1 MNNSPASGK
10 KVSNKPKRAN
20 GRGSIYQI
28 TKSNGRKVWKAA
40 IKDING
46 TLRTKNFTK
55 LSEAEDWVAD
65 QRRARDLGENTYAT
79 NPKMTVAEFLVG
91 WANTQYGPDQEST
104 QRSYLSVIKNHI
116 EPAIGKLKAAELNT
130 KTVENL
136 FRDMHAKGFGAG
148 TIRITRAA
156 LSAAYNDAVRL
167 GDLVR
172 NPVRNTKM
180 PNVTAKTTKPLPR
193 PDWEK
198 VYLEATKDPHMH
210 ARIEIAG
217 IYGLRPGE
225 ALGLKWSDLN
235 TKEGTLLVERQVQ
248 RSKAQGLV
256 LKAVKQKAART
267 LHLHES
273 TVQILL
279 THKRHQNLKKAKWVE
294 DSDYIFTNTLGKLVD
309 EKSDRLAFKNL
320 LKTAGVPDC
329 QLYQLRKTAFTNM
342 ASQTDLKTLMEFSGH
357 TQVSTVMQSYVH
369 GTTES
374 MTLAVRK
381 ISLLRPK
388 PAELNEINESRELEN
403 LQLRQFVNDLR

>member
-1 MNNSPASGK
+1 MSTQSPTKRSA
-10 KVSNKPKRAN
+10 KPKRAN

-46 TLRTKNFTK
+46 KLRTKNFTK

-104 QRSYLSVIKNHI
+104 QRSYISVIKNHI
-116 EPAIGKLKAAELNT
+116 APAIGKIKAAELNT

-136 FRDMHAKGFGAG
+136 FRDMHANGFGAG

-180 PNVTAKTTKPLPR
+180 PHVTAKTTKPLPR
-193 PDWEK
+193 ADWEK
-198 VYLEATKDPHMH
+198 VYLEATKNPRMH

-217 IYGLRPGE
+217 ILGLRPGE

-235 TKEGTLLVERQVQ
+235 VDECTLLVERQVQ
-248 RSKAQGLV
+248 RAKGLGLV
-256 LKAVKQKAART
+256 LKAVKQKTART
-267 LHLHES
+267 LKISQE
-273 TVQILL
+273 TVQILT
-279 THKRHQNLKKAKWVE
+279 THKRHQFLNRAKWTE
-294 DSDYIFTNTLGKLVD
+294 DNDLIFPNTVGKLGD

-320 LKTAGVPDC
+320 LASAGVPDC
-329 QLYQLRKTAFTNM
+329 HLYQLRKTAFTAM
-342 ASQTDLKTLMEFSGH
+342 ASQTDLKTLMEFTGH
-357 TQVSTVMQSYVH
+357 TQVSTVMGSYVFA
-369 GTTES
+369 TSES
-374 MTLAVRK
+374 MKSAVNGMDK
-381 ISLLRPK
+381 LRPTS
-388 PAELNEINESRELEN
+388 LIQS
-403 LQLRQFVNDLR
+403 

>member
-1 MNNSPASGK
+1 MSTQSPTK
-10 KVSNKPKRAN
+10 KSAKPKRAN

-46 TLRTKNFTK
+46 KLRTKNFTK

-116 EPAIGKLKAAELNT
+116 TPAIGKIKAAELNT

-136 FRDMHAKGFGAG
+136 FRNMHANGFGAG

-180 PNVTAKTTKPLPR
+180 PHVTAKTTKSLPR
-193 PDWEK
+193 ADWEQ
-198 VYLEATKDPHMH
+198 VYLEATKNPRMH

-217 IYGLRPGE
+217 MLGLRPGE

-235 TKEGTLLVERQVQ
+235 VDECTLLVERQVQ
-248 RSKAQGLV
+248 RAKGQGLV
-256 LKAVKQKAART
+256 LKAVKQKTART
-267 LHLHES
+267 LKISQE
-273 TVQILL
+273 TVQILI
-279 THKRHQNLKKAKWVE
+279 THKRHQFLNRAKWTE
-294 DSDYIFTNTLGKLVD
+294 DNDLIFPNTVGKLGD

-320 LKTAGVPDC
+320 LASAGVADC
-329 QLYQLRKTAFTNM
+329 QLYQLRKTAFTAM
-342 ASQTDLKTLMEFSGH
+342 AGQTDLKTLMEFSGH
-357 TQVSTVMQSYVH
+357 TQVSTVMNSYVFS
-369 GTTES
+369 TSES
-374 MTLAVRK
+374 MAKAV
-381 ISLLRPK
+381 SGMDQLRP
-388 PAELNEINESRELEN
+388 R
-403 LQLRQFVNDLR
+403 

>member
-1 MNNSPASGK
+1 MSDSPESGK

-46 TLRTKNFTK
+46 KLRTKNFTK
-55 LSEAEDWVAD
+55 FAEAEDWIAE

-79 NPKMTVAEFLVG
+79 NPKMTVAEFLLG

-116 EPAIGKLKAAELNT
+116 APAIGKIKASELNT
-130 KTVENL
+130 KTVEGL
-136 FRDMHAKGFGAG
+136 FRDMHANGFGAG

-193 PDWEK
+193 TDWEK
-198 VYLEATKDPHMH
+198 VYLEATKDPRMH
-210 ARIEIAG
+210 ARIEVAG
-217 IYGLRPGE
+217 MLGLRPGE

-235 TKEGTLLVERQVQ
+235 IEAGTLLIERQVQ
-248 RSKAQGLV
+248 RVRGEGLA
-256 LKAVKQKAART
+256 LKEVKQKTVRT
-267 LHLHES
+267 LKIS
-273 TVQILL
+273 QTTVQILL
-279 THKRHQNLKKAKWVE
+279 TYRRHQALNKAKWIE
-294 DSDYIFTNTLGKLVD
+294 INNLIFPNSVGKLGD
-309 EKSDRLAFKNL
+309 EKCDRLAFKNL
-320 LKTAGVPDC
+320 LKAAGVPEY
-329 QLYQLRKTAFTNM
+329 QLYQLRKTAFTAM
-342 ASQTDLKTLMEFSGH
+342 AGQTDLKTLMEFSGH
-357 TQVSTVMQSYVH
+357 TQVSTVIGNYVFA
-369 GTTES
+369 TSES
-374 MTLAVRK
+374 MKSAVNGMDQ
-381 ISLLRPK
+381 LRPTK
-388 PAELNEINESRELEN
+388 P
-403 LQLRQFVNDLR
+403 

>member
-1 MNNSPASGK
+1 VSTQSPTK
-10 KVSNKPKRAN
+10 KSAKPKRAN

-46 TLRTKNFTK
+46 KLRTKNFTK

-79 NPKMTVAEFLVG
+79 NPKMTVAEFLVD
-91 WANTQYGPDQEST
+91 WVNTQYGPDQEST

-116 EPAIGKLKAAELNT
+116 APAIGKIKAAELNT
-130 KTVENL
+130 KTVESL

-180 PNVTAKTTKPLPR
+180 PHVTAKTTKPLPR
-193 PDWEK
+193 TDWEK
-198 VYLEATKDPHMH
+198 VYLEATKNPRMH
-210 ARIEIAG
+210 ARMEVAG
-217 IYGLRPGE
+217 MLGLRPGE

-235 TKEGTLLVERQVQ
+235 TEECTLLIERQVQ
-248 RSKAQGLV
+248 RAKGQGLI
-256 LKAVKQKAART
+256 LKTVKQKTTRT
-267 LHLHES
+267 LKISLE
-273 TVQILL
+273 TVRILL
-279 THKRHQNLKKAKWVE
+279 THKRHQSLNKAKWIE
-294 DSDYIFTNTLGKLVD
+294 DNDLMFPNTVGKLGD

-320 LKTAGVPDC
+320 LNAAGVIDF
-329 QLYQLRKTAFTNM
+329 QLYQLRKTAFTAM
-342 ASQTDLKTLMEFSGH
+342 AGQTDLKTLMEFSGH
-357 TQVSTVMQSYVH
+357 TQVSTVIGNYVFA
-369 GTTES
+369 TNES
-374 MTLAVRK
+374 MDLAIGK
-381 ISLLRPK
+381 MDKLRPV
-388 PAELNEINESRELEN
+388 
-403 LQLRQFVNDLR
+403 QLKKLTS

>member
-1 MNNSPASGK
+1 MNNSPETGK

-40 IKDING
+40 VKDISG
-46 TLRTKNFTK
+46 KLRTKNFMK

-116 EPAIGKLKAAELNT
+116 APAIGKIKTAELNT
-130 KTVENL
+130 KTVEGL
-136 FRDMHAKGFGAG
+136 FRDMHANGFGAG

-180 PNVTAKTTKPLPR
+180 PNVTAMTTKPLLR

-198 VYLEATKDPHMH
+198 VYLEAMKNPRMH
-210 ARIEIAG
+210 ARIEVAG
-217 IYGLRPGE
+217 MLGLRPGE
-225 ALGLKWSDLN
+225 ALGLKWTDLN
-235 TKEGTLLVERQVQ
+235 VDECTLLVERQVQ
-248 RSKAQGLV
+248 RARGKGLV
-256 LKAVKQKAART
+256 LKEVKQKTVRT
-267 LHLHES
+267 LKISQE

-279 THKRHQNLKKAKWVE
+279 THKRLQSLNKAKWTK
-294 DSDYIFTNTLGKLVD
+294 DNKLIFPNTVGQLGD
-309 EKSDRLAFKNL
+309 EKSDRLAFKNQ
-320 LKTAGVPDC
+320 LKAAGVPDY
-329 QLYQLRKTAFTNM
+329 QLYQLRKTAFGP
-342 ASQTDLKTLMEFSGH
+342 AR
-357 TQVSTVMQSYVH
+357 Y
-369 GTTES
+369 
-374 MTLAVRK
+374 
-381 ISLLRPK
+381 LLDT
-388 PAELNEINESRELEN
+388 
-403 LQLRQFVNDLR
+403 FG

>member
-1 MNNSPASGK
+1 MNNSPETGK

-40 IKDING
+40 VKDVNG
-46 TLRTKNFTK
+46 KLRTKNFMK

-91 WANTQYGPDQEST
+91 WANTQYGADQEST

-116 EPAIGKLKAAELNT
+116 APTIGKIKAAELNT
-130 KTVENL
+130 KTIENL
-136 FRDMHAKGFGAG
+136 FRDMHANGFGAG

-193 PDWEK
+193 ADWEK
-198 VYLEATKDPHMH
+198 VYLEAMKNPRMH
-210 ARIEIAG
+210 ARIEVAG
-217 IYGLRPGE
+217 MLGLRPGE

-235 TKEGTLLVERQVQ
+235 VDECTLLVERQVQ
-248 RSKAQGLV
+248 RANGRGLV
-256 LKAVKQKAART
+256 LKEVKQKTVRT
-267 LHLHES
+267 LTISQE
-273 TVQILL
+273 TVRILL
-279 THKRHQNLKKAKWVE
+279 THKRHQSLNKAKWTK
-294 DSDYIFTNTLGKLVD
+294 DNKLIFPNTVGQLGD

-320 LKTAGVPDC
+320 LKAAGVSDF
-329 QLYQLRKTAFTNM
+329 QLYQLRKTAFTTM
-342 ASQTDLKTLMEFSGH
+342 AGQTDLKTLMEFSGH
-357 TQVSTVMQSYVH
+357 TQVSTVIGNYVFA
-369 GTTES
+369 TSES
-374 MTLAVRK
+374 MKSAVNGMDK
-381 ISLLRPK
+381 LRPTS
-388 PAELNEINESRELEN
+388 LI
-403 LQLRQFVNDLR
+403 